1 MAPFVFLIWMR
12 VAPHEPFQENVL
24 ATFFRKE
31 RTVGPEAESCHPF
44 QLPGEQHMR
53 SDFTHVLTVKL
64 VNLRFIFTRGC
75 QT

>member
-12 VAPHEPFQENVL
+12 IAPHEPFQENVL

-31 RTVGPEAESCHPF
+31 RIVGPEAESCHPS
-44 QLPGEQHMR
+44 QLPEEHHMR
-53 SDFTHVLTVKL
+53 SDFTHVLAAKSA
-64 VNLRFIFTRGC
+64 NLRFIFTRGC